1 MDGIRWIDA
10 LSATGMA
17 IGLAACAGL
26 RAWLPL
32 LFTGILVRAGWLHVG
47 PAFEFIATNR
57 ALIVFG
63 LATLI
68 ELVAD
73 KVPALDHAL
82 DVLSTL
88 LRPAAASLLAA
99 SLFGD
104 FTDPLTATLLG
115 VLVGTPTS
123 LVPHA
128 AKSTLR
134 AASTAFTAGL
144 ANPVLSL
151 LEDVLAVL
159 FFVVTVVVPL
169 VAAAGVVIVALLLVR
184 RLRRRRQAASIA
196 PAT

>member
-1 MDGIRWIDA
+1 MEAVRWTDV

-17 IGLAACAGL
+17 IGLSACAGL

-32 LFTGILVRAGWLHVG
+32 LFTGLLVRGGFLQVG
-47 PAFEFIATNR
+47 PAFGFISSNR
-57 ALIVFG
+57 ALLVFG
-63 LATLI
+63 LATLV
-68 ELVAD
+68 ELAAD
-73 KVPALDHAL
+73 KIPALDHAL
-82 DVLSTL
+82 DALSTL

-134 AASTAFTAGL
+134 AASTAFTGGL
-144 ANPVLSL
+144 ANPILSL
-151 LEDVLAVL
+151 LEDVAAVL
-159 FFVVTVVVPL
+159 FFLVTVVLPLLAAALVVLLAVL
-169 VAAAGVVIVALLLVR
+169 VAR
-184 RLRRRRQAASIA
+184 RLRRRPLSASTA
-196 PAT
+196 RAT